1 MEKTGRS
8 CVLMS
13 APSRT
18 SSTAEAKRRAPWAM
32 GDGVFIKKN
41 EQKSILVLEIN
52 IKLIYNE
59 PEKVEVSEDDSRD

>member
-1 MEKTGRS
+1 
-8 CVLMS
+8 
-13 APSRT
+13 
-18 SSTAEAKRRAPWAM
+18 M